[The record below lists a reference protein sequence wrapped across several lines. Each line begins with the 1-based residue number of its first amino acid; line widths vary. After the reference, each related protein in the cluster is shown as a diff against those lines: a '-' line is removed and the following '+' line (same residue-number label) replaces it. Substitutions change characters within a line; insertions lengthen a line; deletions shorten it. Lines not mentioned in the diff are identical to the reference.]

1 MAPMRKLLALV
12 LTVSAVSFAQT
23 QPQQPKE
30 KVQVI
35 DCEGDD
41 ILGKSEVP
49 LAEPTTVK
57 RGARFG
63 SIIKVRTDFKDKL
76 LSSVHEM

>member
-12 LTVSAVSFAQT
+12 LTISAVSLAQT
-23 QPQQPKE
+23 QPAE
-30 KVQVI
+30 RSRVQVI

-41 ILGKSEVP
+41 VLGKTEVP

-57 RGARFG
+57 RGAEFG

-76 LSSVHEM
+76 LNSVHEM